1 MLTDGTTIENSRW
14 YYRISISSQLGL
26 RVVPTYKQSTQTVC
40 MFLPPACPGNVET
53 NSQDYPQLQD
63 LCTASLLTAL
73 PVASLLPNREPM
85 SASRQIAKG
94 YPSLKPATS
103 QAWDANRMSKIIC
116 ICRPSNAK
124 TILSQCIQDPPLP
137 CSSDEH
143 GRQSAMRHRH
153 RSYVVKHPCRPM
165 TKSVVGSAQC
175 WNVRNGNPETL
186 VV

>member
-14 YYRISISSQLGL
+14 YYRIRISSQLGL
-26 RVVPTYKQSTQTVC
+26 RVVPTYRQSTQTVS
-40 MFLPPACPGNVET
+40 MYLPPACPGNVET
-53 NSQDYPQLQD
+53 NSQDYPQSQD
-63 LCTASLLTAL
+63 LCTASLLTAP
-73 PVASLLPNREPM
+73 PVTSLLPNREPM
-85 SASRQIAKG
+85 SASRQNSKRVSESEGSNVA
-94 YPSLKPATS
+94 SLGRQS
-103 QAWDANRMSKIIC
+103 NVEDHLHMQAQQR
-116 ICRPSNAK
+116 
-124 TILSQCIQDPPLP
+124 QDYTVSMYSGSSSSL
-137 CSSDEH
+137 SSDEH